1 MNDFINQGEDSPDL
15 LRVDP
20 SIGQRQV
27 EKLRALRAKRDN
39 AAVEALLAKL
49 ESAARGTTNLLP
61 IMVECVE
68 ARVTLGEISHRLRKV
83 WGEQREPVFI

>member
-1 MNDFINQGEDSPDL
+1 MAVPSFRRTSASFSAT
-15 LRVDP
+15 RDP
-20 SIGQRQV
+20 R
-27 EKLRALRAKRDN
+27 
-39 AAVEALLAKL
+39 AVEALLAKL
-49 ESAARGTTNLLP
+49 ENGARGTDNLLP